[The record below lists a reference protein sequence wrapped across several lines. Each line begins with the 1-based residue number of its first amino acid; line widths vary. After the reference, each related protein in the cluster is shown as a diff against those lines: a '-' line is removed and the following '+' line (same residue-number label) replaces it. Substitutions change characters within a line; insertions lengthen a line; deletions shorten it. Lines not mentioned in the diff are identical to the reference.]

1 MRAPGTSAVIDTRDC
16 GGAGCAARSEFA
28 QCLALTAIANIGG
41 KQMAEAQLAP
51 SVTKLLLAK

>member
-1 MRAPGTSAVIDTRDC
+1 VRVSVSASKLFTWR
-16 GGAGCAARSEFA
+16 AARSEFA

>member
-1 MRAPGTSAVIDTRDC
+1 MWAPDAFVPIDTRNC
-16 GGAGCAARSEFA
+16 GCAGCAARSEFA
-28 QCLALTAIANIGG
+28 QCLALTAIANVGG